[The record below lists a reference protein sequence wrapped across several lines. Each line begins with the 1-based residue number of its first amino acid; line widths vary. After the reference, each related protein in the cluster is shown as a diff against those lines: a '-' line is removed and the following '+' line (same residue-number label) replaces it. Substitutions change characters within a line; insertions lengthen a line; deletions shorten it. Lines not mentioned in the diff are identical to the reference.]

1 MIDRSTILA
10 ARRLVNRKRATCADP
25 NLKVMYETLSMNL
38 LNLYEHP
45 NEPDFLA
52 RLPENVRAIETGW
65 IDNSAPREA
74 ER

>member
-1 MIDRSTILA
+1 MTDPNTYLQL
-10 ARRLVNRKRATCADP
+10 RRGVNRKRATCADP

-52 RLPENVRAIETGW
+52 RLPENVLAIEEYQCT
-65 IDNSAPREA
+65 RH
-74 ER
+74 

>member
-1 MIDRSTILA
+1 MTDPNTYLQL
-10 ARRLVNRKRATCADP
+10 RRGVNRKRATRADP

-52 RLPENVRAIETGW
+52 RLPENVREIEQYRGT
-65 IDNSAPREA
+65 ILQ
-74 ER
+74 